1 VGADA
6 AAGVGA
12 DAAAGRE
19 RAATE
24 HAGSSAAGGTSGRPE
39 LILIRHAETEPDF
52 SVPAERWRLSAAGRA
67 QAGRLAAAP
76 FWSGVEVL
84 VSSDEPKAL
93 ATAAPAAESRGLR
106 VVALPE
112 LREVRRPPEKIGDY
126 AGAVRAYLSSGR
138 TGWEPA
144 HEAAARVAGGF
155 ERALAEH
162 PGRTI
167 AAVSHGLVLTL
178 WLAALL
184 GRDDRFPLWRTIGF
198 TGWARVDPRGP
209 RLLEGFRT

>member
-24 HAGSSAAGGTSGRPE
+24 
-39 LILIRHAETEPDF
+39 LILVRHAETEPDF
-52 SVPAERWRLSAAGRA
+52 SVPAERWRLSAAGRV
-67 QAGRLAAAP
+67 QADRLASAP

-84 VSSDEPKAL
+84 VSSGEPKAL
-93 ATAAPAAESRGLR
+93 ATAAPAAERHGLR
-106 VVALPE
+106 VVPVPE
-112 LREVRRPPEKIGDY
+112 LREVRRPLEKIGDY
-126 AGAVRAYLSSGR
+126 AGAVREYLSSGR
-138 TGWEPA
+138 PGWEPA
-144 HEAAARVAGGF
+144 DEAAARVARGF
-155 ERALAEH
+155 ERALADH
-162 PGRTI
+162 PGGTI

-198 TGWARVDPRGP
+198 TGWARVDPRAP